1 MLHVKVVKST
11 LDKKFSN
18 KNIQSAA
25 SFTTY
30 QIKKDLNSYASH
42 HSLDHST
49 SNRMQRISYHLPSPH
64 FRKLSSRETST
75 RLSAKR
81 ISTGNRWNLRAR
93 NKYQDK
99 WREAFIKGG
108 GF

>member
-30 QIKKDLNSYASH
+30 QIKKDLHSYAPQ
-42 HSLDHST
+42 HSSAHPTST
-49 SNRMQRISYHLPSPH
+49 HMQRLSYHLPSPH
-64 FRKLSSRETST
+64 FRKLSSKET
-75 RLSAKR
+75 RPGLSAKR
-81 ISTGNRWNLRAR
+81 ISTGNRWDLRAR
-93 NKYQDK
+93 NKYQDR